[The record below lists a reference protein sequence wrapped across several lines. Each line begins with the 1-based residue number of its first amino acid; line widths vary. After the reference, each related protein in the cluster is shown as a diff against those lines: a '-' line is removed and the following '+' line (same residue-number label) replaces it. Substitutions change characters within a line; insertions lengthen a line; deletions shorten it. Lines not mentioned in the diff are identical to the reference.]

1 MCTSAPCDY
10 SSNGVDLTDTEFQTH
25 LAAFLASSDNKRFAG
40 QIVLSD
46 AGLVTNSRS
55 WVFHTGVVK
64 TTDQVK
70 AMDLVNDFCDEWDGL
85 AKKPWPNSW
94 IYLYV
99 FQFKIIAMEL
109 IMNFVLVLC
118 AVGVISPIVLKQVSE
133 RTSGNGYTHITAE
146 LTQSL
151 AQSCWNP
158 RSDHPP
164 H

>member
-1 MCTSAPCDY
+1 M
-10 SSNGVDLTDTEFQTH
+10 
-25 LAAFLASSDNKRFAG
+25 
-40 QIVLSD
+40 
-46 AGLVTNSRS
+46 
-55 WVFHTGVVK
+55 K

-85 AKKPWPNSW
+85 TKKPWPNSW

-133 RTSGNGYTHITAE
+133 RANE
-146 LTQSL
+146 RKWL
-151 AQSCWNP
+151 
-158 RSDHPP
+158 HP
-164 H
+164 HYC